1 MYERVNIIILNWNGT
16 NDTIACLKSLKEN
29 KYANYK
35 IIIVDNGSDP
45 ESISG
50 LIHWCE
56 NNFSQI
62 VFYDKNQAESG
73 GKDEDEKLLENTK
86 SSDRL
91 VFVKNNEN
99 LGFAAGNN
107 VALRYIQKRN
117 SEYAMLLNND
127 TIVEK
132 NALSILMRFLITHK
146 EYTAVTPQIRY
157 FEPNNIIWNCGGK
170 ITWFGNRKYYYAG
183 KHISNVSRK
192 SSKRITFITGCALL
206 FKPQITGI
214 LTEKFF
220 FGEED
225 FEFSMRQKRLKNNM
239 ACIFPSII
247 YHKVSASADKL
258 RGNILGSVYL
268 HYLSRLIDNK
278 HYSSKNMFRIKKVLN
293 LSYVI
298 LVLRFKH
305 QIGFKQIAAMIRK
318 LLKEL
323 KTLDRI
329 DRDYYLR
336 FIKEDFSS

>member
-1 MYERVNIIILNWNGT
+1 MHERVNIIVLNWNGT
-16 NDTIACLKSLKEN
+16 DDTIACLKSVREN
-29 KYANYK
+29 EYENYK
-35 IIIVDNGSDP
+35 IILVDNGSEP
-45 ESISG
+45 ESISN
-50 LIHWCE
+50 LINWCE

-62 VFYDKNQAESG
+62 AFYEKTQAELG
-73 GKDEDEKLLENTK
+73 GKDDVEELLEKTK
-86 SSDRL
+86 SSERL
-91 VFVKNNEN
+91 VFVKNNDN

-107 VALRYIQKRN
+107 VALRYLLKSN

-132 NALSILMRFLITHK
+132 NALSILMRFLTTHK

-157 FEPNNIIWNCGGK
+157 FEPNNIIWNCGGR

-183 KHISNVSRK
+183 KHISSVSRK
-192 SSKRITFITGCALL
+192 SSKRITFITGCAML

-225 FEFSMRQKRLKNNM
+225 FEFSMRQKELKNNM
-239 ACIFPSII
+239 ACVFPSII

-258 RGNILGSVYL
+258 RDNILSSVYL

-278 HYSSKNMFRIKKVLN
+278 HYSSKNMFRIKTVLN
-293 LSYVI
+293 LGYAI
-298 LVLRFKH
+298 LLVRFKH
-305 QIGFKQIAAMIRK
+305 QIGFKQIATMIRK

-323 KTLDRI
+323 KTLDHI